1 MKMVLLQKTYKHSM
15 LILYILLYV
24 LGDKEN
30 GLLKVCKID
39 YNNYN
44 TFFKTI
50 KTISFFTNKV
60 NNNNTVSIC
69 FSYSSKI
76 CWGKQNCF
84 SFSFLVVSKVWYPS
98 TISFTLL
105 KLYSSYFQ
113 ISRIGF
119 SSDGQ

>member
-1 MKMVLLQKTYKHSM
+1 MKMVLLQKTHKHSM

-24 LGDKEN
+24 FGDKEN

-44 TFFKTI
+44 NTFFKTI
-50 KTISFFTNKV
+50 KTINFFTNKV

-69 FSYSSKI
+69 FSHSSKI

-84 SFSFLVVSKVWYPS
+84 SFSFFFFGGFKSVVPKHY
-98 TISFTLL
+98 
-105 KLYSSYFQ
+105 KLYF
-113 ISRIGF
+113 IETVFILF
-119 SSDGQ
+119 SNI